1 MVFSVRPFFTGDTY
15 IYHDA
20 IAGSRLVNPFGIFGA
35 PSKSIRERMVSRYGY
50 IPGSATMDGR
60 VHNLSLF
67 LSDFVVDTG
76 PLYKRDEDMLN
87 EEGGDVRDRDNK
99 SDSSAVV
106 LDPGWNSNDSM
117 EIPLMPFH
125 GRS

>member
-1 MVFSVRPFFTGDTY
+1 
-15 IYHDA
+15 
-20 IAGSRLVNPFGIFGA
+20 
-35 PSKSIRERMVSRYGY
+35 
-50 IPGSATMDGR
+50 MDGR

-106 LDPGWNSNDSM
+106 LDPGWNSNDM

-125 GRS
+125 GRR